1 MLTPVILSG
10 GIGSRLW
17 PLSREYYPKQLLALV
32 GDNTLLQDTSL
43 RLNGLPQLDK
53 PIIVCNQVHRFLVAE
68 QLREIEQPARRIILE
83 PIGRNTAPAVA
94 IAAFQALIYDENAT
108 LLVLP
113 ADHVIQNTEV
123 FREAVSAGYP
133 LAQEGNLVT
142 FGIVPTHPETG
153 YGYIKTEDV
162 LIPDTDA
169 FKVAQFVEK
178 PDLETAERYVQS
190 GDYYWNSGMF
200 MFKAERYL
208 QELKKFNPDMYG
220 ACHQA
225 VENAIEDIDF
235 LRLDEAAFK
244 LSPSDSIDYAVME
257 KTEDAVVIPLDAGWN
272 DVGSWS
278 SLWDISE
285 QDADGNVCHGDVL
298 TQNVKNCY
306 LRSEYRL
313 IAAIGLEDHVVV
325 ETADAVMISHKDQVQ
340 DIKNIVTEL
349 KQQNREEVNL
359 HRKVHR
365 PWGTYENIDVESRFQ
380 VKRIMVNP
388 GACMSLQMHYH
399 RSEHWIV
406 VKGTAKVTCGEEE
419 FIVTENQST
428 YIPLG
433 TKHRLENPGKVP
445 LEIIEVQSGGY
456 LGEDDIVRFDDNYGR
471 T

>member
-1 MLTPVILSG
+1 MLIPVILSG

-43 RLNGLPQLDK
+43 RLTGLPQLDK
-53 PIIVCNQVHRFLVAE
+53 PIIVCNETHRFLVAE
-68 QLREIEQPARRIILE
+68 QLRQIDQLTRRIILE
-83 PIGRNTAPAVA
+83 PVGRNTAPAVA
-94 IAAFQALIYDENAT
+94 IAAFEALSNDKNAI
-108 LLVLP
+108 LLILP
-113 ADHVIQNTEV
+113 ADHIIQQADA
-123 FREAVSAGYP
+123 FREAVNEGYP
-133 LAQEGNLVT
+133 LAQEGRLVT
-142 FGIVPTHPETG
+142 FGIVPSHPETG
-153 YGYIKTEDV
+153 YGYIKTQDV
-162 LIPDTDA
+162 MLPDTEA
-169 FKVAQFVEK
+169 FKVSQFVEK
-178 PDLETAERYVQS
+178 PDLTTAQHYVQS

-200 MFKAERYL
+200 MFKAERFL
-208 QELKKFNPDMYG
+208 QELQKFNPDMYG

-225 VENAIEDIDF
+225 IDNAIEDIDF

-257 KTEDAVVIPLDAGWN
+257 KTDDAVVIPLNAGWN

-278 SLWDISE
+278 SLWEISQQNE
-285 QDADGNVCHGDVL
+285 QGNVLHGDVL
-298 TQNVKNCY
+298 TQDVKNCY

-313 IAAIGLEDHVVV
+313 VAAIGLEDHVVI
-325 ETADAVMISHKDQVQ
+325 ETADAVLVSHRDKVQ
-340 DIKNIVTEL
+340 DIKEIVNLL

-359 HRKVHR
+359 HRRVHR

-399 RSEHWIV
+399 RSEHWVV
-406 VKGTAKVTCGEEE
+406 VKGTAKVTCGDKV

-445 LEIIEVQSGGY
+445 LEIIEVQSGSY
-456 LGEDDIVRFDDNYGR
+456 LGEDDIVRFDDDYGR
-471 T
+471 I

>member
-1 MLTPVILSG
+1 MLIPVILSG

-43 RLNGLPQLDK
+43 RLTGLPQLDK
-53 PIIVCNQVHRFLVAE
+53 PIIVCNETHRFLVAE
-68 QLREIEQPARRIILE
+68 QLRQIGQLTRRIILE
-83 PIGRNTAPAVA
+83 PVGRNTAPAVA
-94 IAAFQALIYDENAT
+94 IAAFEALSNDKNAI
-108 LLVLP
+108 LLILP
-113 ADHVIQNTEV
+113 ADHIIQQADA
-123 FREAVSAGYP
+123 FREAVNEGYP
-133 LAQEGNLVT
+133 LAQEGRLVT
-142 FGIVPTHPETG
+142 FGIVPSHPETG
-153 YGYIKTEDV
+153 YGYIKTQDV
-162 LIPDTDA
+162 MLPDTEA

-178 PDLETAERYVQS
+178 PDLTTAQHYVQS

-200 MFKAERYL
+200 MFKAERFL
-208 QELKKFNPDMYG
+208 QELQKFNPDMYG

-225 VENAIEDIDF
+225 IDNAIEDIDF

-257 KTEDAVVIPLDAGWN
+257 KTDDAVVIPLNAGWN

-278 SLWDISE
+278 SLWEISQQNE
-285 QDADGNVCHGDVL
+285 QGNVLHGDIL
-298 TQNVKNCY
+298 TQDVKNCY

-313 IAAIGLEDHVVV
+313 VAAIGLEDHVVI
-325 ETADAVMISHKDQVQ
+325 ETADAVLVSHRDKVQ
-340 DIKNIVTEL
+340 DVKKIVNLL

-359 HRKVHR
+359 HRRVHR

-399 RSEHWIV
+399 RSEHWVV
-406 VKGTAKVTCGEEE
+406 VKGTAKVTCGDEV

-445 LEIIEVQSGGY
+445 LEIIEIQSGSY
-456 LGEDDIVRFDDNYGR
+456 LGEDDIVRFDDDYGR
-471 T
+471 I

>member
-1 MLTPVILSG
+1 MLIPVILSG

-32 GDNTLLQDTSL
+32 GDKTLLQNTSL
-43 RLNGLPQLDK
+43 RLHGLPELDK
-53 PIIVCNQVHRFLVAE
+53 LIVVCNEAHRFLVAE
-68 QLREIEQPARRIILE
+68 QLREINQSTRHIILE
-83 PIGRNTAPAVA
+83 PVGRNTAPAVA
-94 IAAFQALIYDENAT
+94 IAAFQALTYDSNAT

-113 ADHVIQNTEV
+113 ADHLIQNVAV
-123 FREAVSAGYP
+123 FHEAVNTAYP
-133 LAQEGNLVT
+133 LAQEGSLVT
-142 FGIVPTHPETG
+142 FGIVPQHPETG

-162 LIPDTDA
+162 LIPDTEA
-169 FKVAQFVEK
+169 LKVVRFVEK
-178 PDLETAERYVQS
+178 PDLETAQHYIQS

-200 MFKAERYL
+200 MFTAQRYL
-208 QELKKFNPDMYG
+208 HELENFNPDMYG

-225 VENAIEDIDF
+225 IENAIEDIDF
-235 LRLDEAAFK
+235 LRLDKAAFK
-244 LSPSDSIDYAVME
+244 LSPNDSVDYAVME
-257 KTEDAVVIPLDAGWN
+257 KTQDAIMIPLDAGWS
-272 DVGSWS
+272 DVGSWA
-278 SLWDISE
+278 SLWEISE
-285 QDADGNVCHGDVL
+285 QDENGNVCHGDVL

-325 ETADAVMISHKDQVQ
+325 ETADAVMIAHREQVQ
-340 DIKNIVTEL
+340 NIKNIVAEL
-349 KQQNREEVNL
+349 KRQAREEVNL
-359 HRKVHR
+359 HRKAHR

-380 VKRIMVNP
+380 VKRITVNP

-406 VKGTAKVTCGEEE
+406 VKGTAKVTCGDQV

-445 LEIIEVQSGGY
+445 LEIIEVQSGSY
-456 LGEDDIVRFDDNYGR
+456 LGEDDIIRFDDDYGR